1 MQNERNPSDPEVVIS
16 RTRDIDGRPVF
27 DTHLTPTED
36 TRTKVIETKLPAVI
50 PIVFLPGI
58 MGTNLKNKKTGNAA
72 WRPPNM
78 SLNLADI
85 LGVVAALA
93 TWGIRGP
100 KQRQQILKAEDLTVD
115 DGGSID
121 VGESGLAKE
130 TAHKRGWGSV
140 LRTSYNPVMGL
151 LEART
156 SRIVANRTLQGWW
169 STEGLRPPGDYGE
182 ETGQPPLTEPE
193 LMKAARYDFDV
204 WCAGYNWL
212 QSNRKSAEDV
222 RQYIENTVLRHY
234 REQKPPVPAD
244 KVILVTHSMG
254 GLVARALT
262 NLVGYEKVLGV
273 VHGVLPATGAPAIYH
288 HMRAGYEGPEQLILG
303 SNAGEVTAVVANSA
317 GALELCP
324 TFDHRDGQAWLFLQ
338 SNHGEVVTDTAGL
351 PCAFPRAEDPY
362 DEIYK
367 NPAWYGLVPE
377 ANTKFLNLREDLSD
391 HEDSEVDPRGNFGK
405 LIDQVASFH
414 RDLAGQ
420 YHPVT
425 YVHYGADDSRP
436 MHSWQD
442 IVWRGNPHA
451 FPTSAFPADDD
462 GNGRFRHRALTDA
475 PALTATRG
483 HGDGTVPAFSG
494 QAPRDA
500 GVEASFRHG
509 SNGTGPEN
517 AGRKGYD
524 HQGSYN
530 DPRARWATLYGIAKI
545 AQLADWHSSDK

>member
-58 MGTNLKNKKTGNAA
+58 MGTNLKNKKTGNAV

-130 TAHKRGWGSV
+130 TARKRGWGSV

-324 TFDHRDGQAWLFLQ
+324 SFDHHDGKPWLFLQ
-338 SNHGEVVTDTAGL
+338 DNDGSVGADEGGFAS
-351 PCAFPRAEDPY
+351 AYPRAGDPY
-362 DEIYK
+362 TEIYC
-367 NPAWYGLVPE
+367 NPAWYGLVPDH
-377 ANTKFLNLREDLSD
+377 NSKFLDLTEDASIVPLGPRD
-391 HEDSEVDPRGNFGK
+391 RFNELIGKIED
-405 LIDQVASFH
+405 FH
-414 RDLAGQ
+414 REIAGA
-420 YHPVT
+420 YCPET
-425 YVHYGADDSRP
+425 YVHYGADGGKS
-436 MHSWQD
+436 MHSWQH
-442 IVWRGNPHA
+442 IVWRGNSQPSK
-451 FPTSAFPADDD
+451 TRLDD
-462 GNGRFRHRALTDA
+462 GNGSYRKAAMGDA
-475 PALTATRG
+475 PTLTVAPG
-483 HGDGTVPAFSG
+483 KGDGTVSAYSG
-494 QAPRDA
+494 EAPRDA
-500 GVEASFRHG
+500 GALAGVKASFRHG
-509 SNGTGPEN
+509 SDGSGAANI
-517 AGRKGYD
+517 ARKGYD

-530 DPRARWATLYGIAKI
+530 DPRSQWASLFGIIKI
-545 AQLADWHSSDK
+545 AQLANWHPSEPS